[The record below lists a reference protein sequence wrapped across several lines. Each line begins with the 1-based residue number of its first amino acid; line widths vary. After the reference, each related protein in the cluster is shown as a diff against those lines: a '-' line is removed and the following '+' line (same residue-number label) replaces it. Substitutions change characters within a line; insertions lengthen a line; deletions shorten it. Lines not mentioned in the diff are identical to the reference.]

1 MKIAPLVLLALAACS
16 SATAHPPADAGADPL
31 PHLIGIGAAGEG
43 AEGLDASTLATPDA
57 GGLDVPDAAEGLD
70 ASTLA
75 TPDAGGLDVPDAGP
89 PNACGGLGAIACA
102 RPPCVPG
109 EKCATVYGCGGYV
122 CADCPGDGAD
132 PQCADAT
139 CAGSWL
145 WECDGENALRCSNG
159 RVSCQ

>member
-43 AEGLDASTLATPDA
+43 
-57 GGLDVPDAAEGLD
+57 AEGLD